1 MKLFETKISPY
12 YSQND
17 IAKVIESGD
26 MGFGSNVSVFELK
39 FAEYS
44 SNKYNIA
51 TNSASA
57 AAFILFAY
65 YKEKYGKCDVYTPS
79 FGFTSVAW
87 AAKHHGHNLIFVDVD
102 NNMLF
107 DIDNYRWKRS
117 QRCEHYSDGSIKPIV
132 MPVLYGGVS
141 KIPNLTK
148 TLDQDGFKEII
159 LLDSA
164 HCAMPKM
171 KSDAAFF
178 SFHPYKP
185 IASSDGGMVSTNNK
199 DISKYIQSYRNFGR
213 QNTSKGYEIV
223 ESGFKFYMNN
233 LNATIALTQLEV
245 YNEKLEQRKEAFNK
259 LKSLNLK
266 GRLIEHDL
274 NSSYYIATLITED
287 EKTAQLYRDK
297 YVNSRLYP
305 PLHKQPYYIN
315 ENIEMLPNTENIY
328 PKLVNL
334 PLYNPKIY
342 KI

>member
-87 AAKHHGHNLIFVDVD
+87 AAKHHGHDLIFVDVD

-107 DIDNYRWKRS
+107 DIDDYRWKRR
-117 QRCEHYSDGSIKPIV
+117 QRCERYSDGNVKPIV

-141 KIPNLTK
+141 TIPNLTE
-148 TLDQDGFKEII
+148 TLKSDGFNEIVI
-159 LLDSA
+159 LDSA
-164 HCAMPKM
+164 HCVTPKM
-171 KSDAAFF
+171 KSDVAFF

-185 IASSDGGMVSTNNK
+185 IASSDGGMISTDNK
-199 DISKYIQSYRNFGR
+199 DISEYAQSYRNFGR
-213 QNTSKGYEIV
+213 QNTSEGYQIV
-223 ESGFKFYMNN
+223 GSGFKFYMNN

-245 YNEKLEQRKEAFNK
+245 YNEKLEQRKESFAK
-259 LKSLNLK
+259 LKTLNLK
-266 GRLIEHDL
+266 GRLLEHDL
-274 NSSYYIATLITED
+274 HSSYYIATLIADD
-287 EKTAQLYRDK
+287 EETALIYRDK

-305 PLHKQPYYIN
+305 PLHKQPYYID
-315 ENIEMLPNTENIY
+315 EDIEILSNTEDIY

-334 PLYNPKIY
+334 PLYNPKY
-342 KI
+342 YE

>member
-26 MGFGSNVSVFELK
+26 MGFGPNVNVFESA

-44 SNKYNIA
+44 GNKYNVA

-79 FGFTSVAW
+79 FGFTSVVW
-87 AAKHHGHNLIFVDVD
+87 AAKHHGHDLTFVDVD
-102 NNMLF
+102 DNMLF
-107 DIDNYRWKRS
+107 DVKDYTKKRR
-117 QRCEHYSDGSIKPIV
+117 QRCERYSDGGVKPIV

-141 KIPNLTK
+141 TIPNLTE
-148 TLDQDGFKEII
+148 TLDNDGYREIVI
-159 LLDSA
+159 LDSA
-164 HCAMPKM
+164 HCATPKM
-171 KSDAAFF
+171 KSDATFF

-185 IASSDGGMVSTNNK
+185 IASSDGGMISTNDK
-199 DISKYIQSYRNFGR
+199 DISEYVESYRNFGR

-223 ESGFKFYMNN
+223 GSGFKFYMNN

-245 YNEKLEQRKEAFNK
+245 YNEKLEQRKESFNK
-259 LKSLNLK
+259 LKSLGLK

-274 NSSYYIATLITED
+274 HSSYYIATLVAED
-287 EKTAQLYRDK
+287 KKTAQLYRDK

-305 PLHKQPYYIN
+305 PLHQQPYYIDEYLQKLN
-315 ENIEMLPNTENIY
+315 NTEDIY

-334 PLYNPKIY
+334 PLYNPEIY
-342 KI
+342 EI

>member
-26 MGFGSNVSVFELK
+26 LGFGSNVGVFESM

-44 SNKYNIA
+44 GNKYNVA

-57 AAFILFAY
+57 SAFILFAY

-102 NNMLF
+102 DNMLF
-107 DIDNYRWKRS
+107 DIDDYRWKRR
-117 QRCEHYSDGSIKPIV
+117 QRCERYSDGGIKPIV

-141 KIPNLTK
+141 TIPNLTE
-148 TLDQDGFKEII
+148 TLVNDGYREIVI
-159 LLDSA
+159 LDSA
-164 HCAMPKM
+164 HCVTPKM
-171 KSDAAFF
+171 KSDATFF

-185 IASSDGGMVSTNNK
+185 IASSDGGMISTNDK
-199 DISKYIQSYRNFGR
+199 DISEYVESYRNFGR

-223 ESGFKFYMNN
+223 GSGFKFYMNN

-274 NSSYYIATLITED
+274 HSSYYIATLIAENK
-287 EKTAQLYRDK
+287 KTAQLYRSK

-305 PLHKQPYYIN
+305 PMHQQPYYIDGYQPKLN
-315 ENIEMLPNTENIY
+315 NTEDIY

-334 PLYNPKIY
+334 PLYNPKSY
-342 KI
+342 E